1 MRDESRGSDPGAERA
16 VPPELADRRDKDKV
30 KIMIIGLTG
39 RNAAGKTE
47 IAQYLINRGF
57 VYYSLADEIREEAKR
72 RGVEVSR
79 DVLIELGNGLR
90 AKFGP
95 GVLAERMLPRLGHD
109 RNYVV
114 DSIRNPYEVEALR
127 RRRDFVLMAVEAGQ
141 AVRFDRS
148 RLRAREGAAFR
159 LDQFVLEEQRELSS
173 DDPAAQQ
180 LLATHEMAGIV
191 VNNDGSLEELHKT
204 LDDLLPALMSNFDR
218 PDWDE
223 YFLSI
228 ARVVASRSNCMK
240 RKVAAIIV
248 RDRRVI
254 STGYNG
260 TPRGARNC
268 NEGGCP
274 RCNSMA
280 ESGTSLED
288 CLCCHGEENAITQ
301 AAYHGISLK
310 GSTLYTTF
318 APCLL
323 CTKMIINSG
332 VAEVVYNQDY
342 PLNERAL
349 ALLQECGV
357 TLRKHSI

>member
-1 MRDESRGSDPGAERA
+1 
-16 VPPELADRRDKDKV
+16 
-30 KIMIIGLTG
+30 MIIGLTG
-39 RNAAGKTE
+39 KNAAGKTE
-47 IAQYLINRGF
+47 VAQYLIHRGF
-57 VYYSLADEIREEAKR
+57 EYHSLSDEIREEAKK
-72 RGVEVSR
+72 RGM
-79 DVLIELGNGLR
+79 DVTREALIELGNGLR
-90 AKFGP
+90 AKSGP
-95 GVLAERMLPRLGHD
+95 GVLAERVLLHLGHD

-114 DSIRNPYEVEALR
+114 DSIRNPAEVEVLR
-127 RRRDFVLMAVEAGQ
+127 RRKDFVLMAVDAGQ

-148 RLRAREGAAFR
+148 VLRGREGAAIH
-159 LDQFVLEEQRELSS
+159 LEQFILEEERELRS

-180 LLATHEMAGIV
+180 LVATREMAGVV
-191 VNNDGSLEELHKT
+191 VNNDGSLEDLHRT
-204 LDDLLPALMSNFDR
+204 LDDILPALLSNFDR

-223 YFLSI
+223 YFLNI
-228 ARVVASRSNCMK
+228 AKVVASRSNCMK

-280 ESGTSLED
+280 KSGTSLED
-288 CLCCHGEENAITQ
+288 CVCCHGEENAITQ

-332 VAEVVYNQDY
+332 IVEVVYNQDY

-349 ALLQECGV
+349 ALLEECGIL
-357 TLRKHSI
+357 LRKHRV